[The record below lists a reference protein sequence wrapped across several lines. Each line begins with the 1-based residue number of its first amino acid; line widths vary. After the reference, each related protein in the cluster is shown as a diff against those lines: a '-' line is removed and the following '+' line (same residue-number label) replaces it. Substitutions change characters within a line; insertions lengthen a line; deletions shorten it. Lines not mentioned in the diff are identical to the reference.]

1 MRVDGTQEPALAA
14 YLQTRPALRGRIQL
28 TTDEH
33 RPGGITQSLATV
45 IAEVG
50 PAAATALGTAL
61 VTWLRHRTSNTRITV
76 RRPDGTRFELNAQR
90 VRGLGAPELTQL
102 VDQLTTTLT
111 DPAGRGSEPPPRPGR
126 PGGDTDSPR

>member
-1 MRVDGTQEPALAA
+1 MRVDGTQETILAA
-14 YLQTRPALRGRIQL
+14 YLETQPALRGRVQL
-28 TTDEH
+28 TTDQQ
-33 RPGGITQSLATV
+33 RPGGVTQSLATV

-90 VRGLGAPELTQL
+90 VRGLGPADLTQL
-102 VDQLTTTLT
+102 VDQLTATLT
-111 DPAGRGSEPPPRPGR
+111 DPPARQDKR
-126 PGGDTDSPR
+126 

>member
-1 MRVDGTQEPALAA
+1 MRVDGTQESTLAA
-14 YLQTRPALRGRIQL
+14 YLQTQPALRGRVQL
-28 TTDEH
+28 TSDQS

-76 RRPDGTRFELNAQR
+76 RRPDGSRFELNAQR
-90 VRGLGAPELTQL
+90 IRSLGAPELSQL
-102 VDQLTTTLT
+102 VDQLAAILT
-111 DPAGRGSEPPPRPGR
+111 DPAPDRDRNL
-126 PGGDTDSPR
+126 